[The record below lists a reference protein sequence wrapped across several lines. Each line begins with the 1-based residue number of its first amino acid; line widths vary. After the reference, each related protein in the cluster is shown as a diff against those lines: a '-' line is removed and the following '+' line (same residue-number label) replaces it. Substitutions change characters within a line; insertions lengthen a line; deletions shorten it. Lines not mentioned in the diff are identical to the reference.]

1 VRLKNSFKL
10 YFVSSYFVVASAL
23 CSVFRRKAYYLENPE
38 EFLFVTSNILM
49 LISYSN
55 VWKKIELLLS
65 IYE

>member
-1 VRLKNSFKL
+1 MA
-10 YFVSSYFVVASAL
+10 ASAL
-23 CSVFRRKAYYLENPE
+23 CSLYRRKAYYLENLE

-55 VWKKIELLLS
+55 IWKKIELLLS